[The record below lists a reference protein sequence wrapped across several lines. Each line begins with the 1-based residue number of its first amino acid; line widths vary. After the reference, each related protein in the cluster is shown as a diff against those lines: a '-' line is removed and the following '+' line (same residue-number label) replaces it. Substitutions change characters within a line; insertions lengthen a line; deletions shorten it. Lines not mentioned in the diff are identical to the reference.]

1 MRALAIPLQRPV
13 GTGAVYVLLLLL
25 GLAAARNLPLSLA
38 PEVEEPALVVQS
50 IWPDASP
57 RLVEAELTA
66 RLESLVQ
73 SLPHV
78 TEVSSLSARGTA
90 EVEVRFEPGT
100 RIDRMEVLLRDRLA
114 ALRPD
119 LPEDVLAPEVTPLVP
134 DELDQ
139 GTFVVIRATAPR
151 TPAALQAELE
161 EKVLP
166 LLLAVP
172 GVSGGAV
179 YGGPRGEIRVDLS
192 PDAVAAGRVDGPK
205 AGRAL
210 GEVGGREQ
218 LGAERREGYRLPVV
232 WERPDVGAA
241 EVARQVVG
249 RAGARPVQLRD
260 VSEVTAGWEEPRRI
274 ARVDGAPAVQL
285 VLEREQGTNVL
296 SVARAV
302 RAALGDCEATLPG
315 EFGLEILYDQSETI
329 GRELRTLF
337 RRALFSVISILAVLF
352 LVERSVRAG
361 LVVVLTLVF
370 AALLT
375 FLLFRAFGIGLDL
388 VTLAGITLAFGMAVD
403 NSIVVF
409 ENAVARGARGSN
421 PVRILAATRE
431 VLFPLLAATGTT
443 AIVLLPFLY
452 LSGDLRRFYLPFA
465 LSVALSLVASLLVA
479 LTLTPLLA
487 RWALRGVPD
496 RGSDT
501 RVGATR
507 LAAYREAAAHRR
519 LASFGRPGSS
529 GRLASFGRNSI
540 ESIVLA
546 LGRFG
551 RGLRGV
557 YLRSLDPG
565 LRRPLLYAVPAFL
578 LFAGSVWVFRE
589 WIDRGAYFPPGG
601 DTGLRVGLALPR
613 GAPTARTDEL
623 LRNFESLVLEHPLR
637 AQGFV
642 EHVEVSA
649 MDNYGSVHVRLR
661 SAVVGSA
668 IPQVLKDELTQRAAT
683 LSGVD
688 VSVSGYGPGFSSGTS
703 QVSPS
708 YQLRLRGPDFVR
720 LEQLAEDVGSRLGR
734 HPRVRDIDTNASS
747 WQASNESELYVVPDR
762 DVMDRFGITQQD
774 LAEALGPILAGDLAR
789 TQLRDDD
796 GEILARVRWSEG
808 VPLEPQDLERVF
820 LPAASGARVPLGE
833 LVRIEERPVQREIR
847 RRDQRYERNVSFD
860 FRGPRRVGNRY
871 VESFLEGTELPAG
884 YTLEDGLGFSL
895 SRKDEREVVWALLLA
910 LALVYLVSAAL
921 FESLVLPFVALL
933 SVPLSFTGIVLLFW
947 ATGDPFDRTAYIGL
961 VLLAGIAINSAL
973 LLVHR
978 AGRLHRHG
986 LAPGDAARR
995 AARERLRP
1003 ILLTTATSVAGLV
1016 PLTVAA
1022 EAGAGDAWRSLALSA
1037 SAGLIASAI
1046 VTLWIVPVLFTLF
1059 VRVRSRAR
1067 RTPFIPIPL
1076 ALREEPGH

>member
-1 MRALAIPLQRPV
+1 MRALALPLRRPV
-13 GTGAVYVLLLLL
+13 GTGAVYLLLLLL
-25 GLAAARNLPLSLA
+25 GLAAMRDLPLSLA

-57 RLVEAELTA
+57 RLVESELTA

-100 RIDRMEVLLRDRLA
+100 RMDRMEVLLRDRLA

-139 GTFVVIRATAPR
+139 GTFLVIRATAPR
-151 TPAALQAELE
+151 TPAALQTELE
-161 EKVLP
+161 AKVLP

-179 YGGPRGEIRVDLS
+179 YGGPRSEIRVDLA
-192 PDAVAAGRVDGPK
+192 PDAVAAGRVDAPR
-205 AGRAL
+205 AGSAL
-210 GEVGGREQ
+210 REVGGRVQ

-232 WERPDVGAA
+232 WERPDVGP
-241 EVARQVVG
+241 VAVAGQVVG
-249 RAGARPVQLRD
+249 RAGERPVQLRD
-260 VSEVTAGWEEPRRI
+260 VSDVTSGWEDPRRI
-274 ARVDGAPAVQL
+274 ARVDGEPAVQV
-285 VLEREQGTNVL
+285 VLEREQGTNVIA
-296 SVARAV
+296 VARAV
-302 RAALGDCEATLPG
+302 RAALERCESSLSG
-315 EFGLEILYDQSETI
+315 EFDLEILYDQSETI

-337 RRALFSVISILAVLF
+337 RRALFSILSILGVLF
-352 LVERSVRAG
+352 VALRSLRAG
-361 LVVVLTLVF
+361 FVVVLTLIF
-370 AALLT
+370 AALVT
-375 FLLFRAFGIGLDL
+375 FLLFRTFGIGLDL

-409 ENAVARGARGSN
+409 ENAVARGARGASL
-421 PVRILAATRE
+421 VRVLAATRE

-465 LSVALSLVASLLVA
+465 LSVGLSLVASLVVA
-479 LTLTPLLA
+479 LSLTPLLA
-487 RWALRGVPD
+487 RWALRATPSSVNPSESPVEPASMVAGA
-496 RGSDT
+496 
-501 RVGATR
+501 RVGPNLQGTR
-507 LAAYREAAAHRR
+507 AAEGLRSVSR
-519 LASFGRPGSS
+519 
-529 GRLASFGRNSI
+529 
-540 ESIVLA
+540 A
-546 LGRFG
+546 LGRIG
-551 RGLRGV
+551 SALPSL
-557 YLRSLDPG
+557 YLRSLGPG
-565 LRRPLLYAVPAFL
+565 LRHPLLYAVPALL
-578 LFAGSVWVFRE
+578 LFAGSIWVFRE

-601 DTGLRVGLALPR
+601 DTGLRVGLVLPR

-623 LRNFESLVLEHPLR
+623 LRTFETLVLEHPLR

-649 MDNYGSVHVRLR
+649 MDNYGSVNVRLR

-708 YQLRLRGPDFVR
+708 YQLRLRGPDFLR
-720 LEQLAEDVGSRLGR
+720 LEQLAEDVGSRLAR
-734 HPRVRDIDTNASS
+734 HPRVRDIDTNSSS

-774 LAEALGPILAGDLAR
+774 LASALGPVLAGDLSR
-789 TQLRDDD
+789 TELRDEK
-796 GEILARVRWSEG
+796 GEILARVRWSDG
-808 VPLEPQDLERVF
+808 VPLEPQDLRRVF
-820 LPAASGARVPLGE
+820 LPSPSGARVPLAD

-871 VESFLEGTELPAG
+871 VESFLEGTRLPAG

-910 LALVYLVSAAL
+910 MVLVYLVSAAL

-978 AGRLHRHG
+978 AGRLHRRG
-986 LAPGDAARR
+986 LAPAEAARR
-995 AARERLRP
+995 AARERLLP

-1022 EAGAGDAWRSLALSA
+1022 EAGAGDSWRSLALSA
-1037 SAGLIASAI
+1037 SAGLIASAV
-1046 VTLWIVPVLFTLF
+1046 VTLWVVPVLFTLF
-1059 VRVRSRAR
+1059 VRVRSAVR
-1067 RTPFIPIPL
+1067 RPPHLSTPL
-1076 ALREEPGH
+1076 VLREEPGH